1 MRMVLLAVACLAIV
15 AAPSPFD
22 PHSAKLKDGDPIRI
36 ESSAIPIPQDYKGLG
51 ALRPVAAL
59 QLTSKDV
66 RFGGWSA
73 LEVKANGEFRLLSD
87 RAFVLHGRLDQDS
100 DGAIDGIE
108 DARIG
113 VLRDNDGEAALRKRG
128 DSEGLA
134 RLKNGQHV
142 VSFEL
147 EPRLQFYDFD
157 LLGAAALPADAPKL
171 AQVEKLSTNA
181 ELEAVTVLRD
191 GSILTGSE
199 RGFGGGDE
207 AVLWRVASDAK
218 PGDAP
223 IDPLTTIKLPD
234 NFSLT
239 ELAAAPDGSIFAL
252 FRSYLPI
259 LGARAQ
265 IWRYRLTEE
274 NGRTR
279 ANGERIATL
288 QTPFPDDNYE
298 GMALVTAPDGGQRLY
313 VISDDNYRVE
323 QKTMLLVFDVA
334 PAATRSAP

>member
-1 MRMVLLAVACLAIV
+1 MRRVLLAVACLAIV

-22 PHSAKLKDGDPIRI
+22 PHSAKLKDGDPIQI
-36 ESSAIPIPQDYKGLG
+36 ETSAIPIPQDYNGLG

-73 LEVKANGEFRLLSD
+73 LEVKANGDFRLLSD
-87 RAFVLHGRLDQDS
+87 RAFALHGRFDQDS
-100 DGAIDGIE
+100 DGAIEGIE

-113 VLRDNDGEAALRKRG
+113 VLRDHGGEAALRKRG

-134 RLKNGQHV
+134 RLNNGRHV

-147 EPRLQFYDFD
+147 EPRLQFYEFD
-157 LLGAAALPADAPKL
+157 LLGESALPTDAPIL
-171 AQVEKLSTNA
+171 AQVDKLSTNA
-181 ELEAVTVLRD
+181 EFEALTVLPN
-191 GSILTGSE
+191 GSILAGSE
-199 RGFGGGDE
+199 RGFGGGDD
-207 AVLWRVASDAK
+207 AVLWRVPPDAAA
-218 PGDAP
+218 GDVP
-223 IDPLTTIKLPD
+223 IEPLTTLKLPD

-239 ELAAAPDGSIFAL
+239 ELAAAPDGSIYTL

-265 IWRYRLTEE
+265 IWRYRLVEE
-274 NGRTR
+274 NGQTR
-279 ANGERIATL
+279 AKGEKIAAL
-288 QTPFPDDNYE
+288 QTPFPVDNYE
-298 GMALVTAPDGGQRLY
+298 GMAIVPAPDGGQRLY

-323 QKTMLLVFDVA
+323 QKTILLIFDLKL
-334 PAATRSAP
+334 PARSTP